1 MDIICIQGSAPG
13 RLVATVSHG
22 ARVRQMP
29 VNVLRHPAG
38 GWRVQQTD
46 GSFGPRCHAV
56 GMAVLLEAGEVFAGE
71 EAVAA

>member
-1 MDIICIQGSAPG
+1 MDILCIQGSAPG

-22 ARVRQMP
+22 AQIRQLP

-38 GWRVQQTD
+38 GWHVQQND

-56 GMAVLLEAGEVFAGE
+56 GVAVLLEAGEEMA
-71 EAVAA
+71 EA